1 MKKTTYNPKNIE
13 HLSNLLSASKR
24 LAIFTGAGISTESGI
39 PDFRSPGGIWTK
51 MAPIEFQD
59 FLDSEEMR
67 RESWRRK
74 FEVDKTIRRARP
86 NEGHYAVAELVNSKK
101 ATAVITQNIDN
112 LHQESGIDP
121 DRVIELHGNGTYA
134 KCLNC
139 GAREE
144 LEIIKQAFLGRDE
157 LPVCKFCSGHIKT
170 ATISFGQSMPEEPV
184 RRAHEEALACDL
196 LLVIGSSLVVYPAA
210 DIPMIAKKNGAK
222 LVILNRESTPLDN
235 YADLVISEEIGE
247 ILPLSIKTN

>member
-1 MKKTTYNPKNIE
+1 MQKTTNNPKIIE
-13 HLSNLLSASKR
+13 RLSNILSANKR

-59 FLDSEEMR
+59 FLDSDEMR

-74 FEVDKTIRRARP
+74 FEVDKTIRRAKP
-86 NEGHYAVAELVNSKK
+86 NKGHYAVAELVNSKK

-112 LHQESGIDP
+112 LHQESGIAP
-121 DRVIELHGNGTYA
+121 NQVIELHGNGTYA

-144 LEIIKQAFLGRDE
+144 LEIIKQTFLGRDE
-157 LPVCKFCSGHIKT
+157 LPVCKFCGGHIKT

-210 DIPMIAKKNGAK
+210 DIPMIAKRNGAT
-222 LVILNRESTPLDN
+222 LVILNREPTPLDS
-235 YADLVISEEIGE
+235 YADLVIREEIGE
-247 ILPLSIKTN
+247 ILPPAIKNN